1 MKIKELKKLLN
12 EIPVELDNNDL
23 IDLDIRIGKPN
34 SDEINRRC
42 VSVLEYILGGRRLT
56 PQQYNNVMDALKS
69 IAE

>member
-23 IDLDIRIGKPN
+23 IDLDIRIGKLN